1 MMNENELQTQL
12 LNIPEEYRQAIFD
25 YFRHSKMNFEQ
36 IIKLIDLF
44 QMCFK
49 SVDDIKA
56 KTEEACDE
64 FYEDQLDDA
73 QSDYDMLESEYGN
86 LEGELDDAYAEIED
100 LKTKIGD
107 LKSEN
112 KALKIYINALEK
124 LLEKRGI
131 PIDVPDVT
139 RPDCLPKNDTL
150 HFYD

>member
-12 LNIPEEYRQAIFD
+12 LNVPEEYRQAIFD

-124 LLEKRGI
+124 LLENA
-131 PIDVPDVT
+131 V
-139 RPDCLPKNDTL
+139 
-150 HFYD
+150 FQ

>member
-139 RPDCLPKNDTL
+139 RLDCLPKNDTL

>member
-1 MMNENELQTQL
+1 MMMMNENELQTQL
-12 LNIPEEYRQAIFD
+12 LNVPEEYRQAIFD

-100 LKTKIGD
+100 LK
-107 LKSEN
+107 SEN
-112 KALKIYINALEK
+112 KVLKIYINALEK

>member
-44 QMCFK
+44 QTCFK
-49 SVDDIKA
+49 SIDDIKA

-64 FYEDQLDDA
+64 FYEEQLDDA
-73 QSDYDMLESEYGN
+73 QGDYDMLECEYGN
-86 LEGELDDAYAEIED
+86 LEHDLEDATAEIED

-112 KALKIYINALEK
+112 TVLKTYINILEK
-124 LLEKRGI
+124 LLEKHGI
-131 PIDVPDVT
+131 SN
-139 RPDCLPKNDTL
+139 R
-150 HFYD
+150 YS

>member
-12 LNIPEEYRQAIFD
+12 LNIPEEYRQAIFG

-44 QMCFK
+44 QTCFK
-49 SVDDIKA
+49 SIDDIKTE
-56 KTEEACDE
+56 TEEACDE
-64 FYEDQLDDA
+64 FYEDQLDDV

-86 LEGELDDAYAEIED
+86 LEGELDNAYAEIED
-100 LKTKIGD
+100 LK
-107 LKSEN
+107 SEN
-112 KALKIYINALEK
+112 KVLEIYINALEK

>member
-44 QMCFK
+44 QTCFK
-49 SVDDIKA
+49 SIDDIKTE
-56 KTEEACDE
+56 TEEACDE
-64 FYEDQLDDA
+64 FYEDQLDDV

-86 LEGELDDAYAEIED
+86 LEGELDNAYAEIED
-100 LKTKIGD
+100 LK
-107 LKSEN
+107 SEN
-112 KALKIYINALEK
+112 KVLEIYINALEK

-139 RPDCLPKNDTL
+139 RLDCLPKNDTL